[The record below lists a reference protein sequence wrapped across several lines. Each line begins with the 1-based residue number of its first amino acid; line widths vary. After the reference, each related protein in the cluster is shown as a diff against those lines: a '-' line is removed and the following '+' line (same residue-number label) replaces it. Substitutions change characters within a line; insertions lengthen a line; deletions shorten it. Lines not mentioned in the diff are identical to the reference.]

1 MDYSDI
7 ATPDHPYMLCDV
19 HLCFFVICTRSHSYI
34 RAPQD
39 RHLSNLVTI
48 VLITFELLRKKTS
61 EMKMKKMKKTW
72 KEVKNKCAVFIVNT
86 VAGLRERWIITSH
99 AYFQAN
105 VNVRLE

>member
-72 KEVKNKCAVFIVNT
+72 KEVKKQMCGVY
-86 VAGLRERWIITSH
+86 R
-99 AYFQAN
+99 
-105 VNVRLE
+105 